1 MEGNN
6 ICSSLNSLSIIKVI
20 IRIHN
25 KNENEN
31 KFIFVGSRSTFIKT
45 ILTKL
50 EKNQKLT
57 TSEHKELEKAIPFY
71 EKKFGNLESYHVF
84 FIYKYFEENLSIYH
98 SRIIIYETIK
108 EKL

>member
-71 EKKFGNLESYHVF
+71 EKKF
-84 FIYKYFEENLSIYH
+84 
-98 SRIIIYETIK
+98 K
-108 EKL
+108 EKLGKIINVNDYLPDNI